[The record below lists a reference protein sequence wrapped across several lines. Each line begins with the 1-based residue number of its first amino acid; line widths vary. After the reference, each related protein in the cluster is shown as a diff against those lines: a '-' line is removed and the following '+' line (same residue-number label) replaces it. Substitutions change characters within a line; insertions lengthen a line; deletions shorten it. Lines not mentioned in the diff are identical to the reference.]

1 MANTARTSLT
11 FDSTIGRLRVSAL
24 TEHLVEVKLR
34 APELP
39 DSFGDDDATA
49 MARRGQ
55 AEIEAYLSGELTD
68 FEVPWRILGSGFQRA
83 VLKAMATIPY
93 ARTATYGDLARQAGD
108 AKASRAVGALCGS
121 NPLPLIIPCHRVVGA
136 DGLGG
141 FGGGIEMKKWLLHL
155 ELTGRPPLPMGS
167 PDSRADIDEVV
178 AGKQQSLF

>member
-1 MANTARTSLT
+1 MASSSRTSLT
-11 FDSTIGRLRVSAL
+11 FDSVIGRLRVSAL
-24 TEHLVEVKLR
+24 PGHLVEVKLR

-39 DSFGDDDATA
+39 DSLGSDEATA
-49 MARRGQ
+49 MAQRGR
-55 AEIEAYLSGELTD
+55 AEIEAYLNGELTT
-68 FEVPWRILGSGFQRA
+68 FEVPWQIRGGGFQRA

-155 ELTGRPPLPMGS
+155 EMTGRPPQPMGS

-178 AGKQQSLF
+178 AGQQQSLF